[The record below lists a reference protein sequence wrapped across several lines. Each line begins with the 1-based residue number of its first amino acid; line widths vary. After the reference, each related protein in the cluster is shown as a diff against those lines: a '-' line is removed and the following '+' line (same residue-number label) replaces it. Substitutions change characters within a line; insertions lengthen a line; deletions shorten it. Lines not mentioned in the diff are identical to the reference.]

1 MRVVRIRGLL
11 GVYLQQRRRQPKCH
25 QADAKERCRLT
36 HLEYTTKRLH
46 ATGCR
51 HPVWCCVH
59 STPATLASVHQ
70 HGLVWCQVLRY
81 AATATRIF
89 LHCVLQGALW
99 SPSKRALPPTPEG
112 IVRART
118 KEFEARGQVR
128 FFQDFREFRIGAA
141 GVRQL
146 GAHFRLPSVWPADL
160 PSLPLLPAHPHL
172 VVRETTGEPC
182 LSPTSGV
189 PLNRID

>member
-1 MRVVRIRGLL
+1 MHVVRICGLL

-46 ATGCR
+46 AAGFR
-51 HPVWCCVH
+51 HPLWCCVH

-70 HGLVWCQVLRY
+70 HGLHCIVWCQLLRY
-81 AATATRIF
+81 AATSTRIF

-128 FFQDFREFRIGAA
+128 FFQDFRSLGLA
-141 GVRQL
+141 RQEC
-146 GAHFRLPSVWPADL
+146 VDL
-160 PSLPLLPAHPHL
+160 
-172 VVRETTGEPC
+172 V
-182 LSPTSGV
+182 PTSAYQASGHLICH
-189 PLNRID
+189 PCRCCLRIRICMSEKQLANPACR